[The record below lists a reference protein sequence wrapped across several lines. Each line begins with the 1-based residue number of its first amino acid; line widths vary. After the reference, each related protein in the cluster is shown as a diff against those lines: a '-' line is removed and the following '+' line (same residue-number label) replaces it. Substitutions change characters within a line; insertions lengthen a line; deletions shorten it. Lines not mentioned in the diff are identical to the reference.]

1 MRFSSLSAEEFM
13 RVAKMILRGDSQG
26 QQYIQRMVDEIVREL
41 KDQEYRDAMGD
52 EDEGYDDVD
61 LSDLGL

>member
-1 MRFSSLSAEEFM
+1 M
-13 RVAKMILRGDSQG
+13 RVAKLTLSGDAKG
-26 QQYIQRMVDEIVREL
+26 QQYIQTMVDNIVREL

-52 EDEGYDDVD
+52 EDDEDYGDID